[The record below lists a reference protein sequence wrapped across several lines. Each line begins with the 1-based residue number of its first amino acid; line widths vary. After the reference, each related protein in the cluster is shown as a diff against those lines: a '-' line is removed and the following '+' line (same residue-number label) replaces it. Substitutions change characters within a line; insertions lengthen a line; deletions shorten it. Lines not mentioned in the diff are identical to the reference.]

1 MEITAQMVK
10 ALREKTG
17 LPMMDCKQSLQE
29 ASGDEAKAIEILRK
43 RGLGRVEKLAGR
55 DTSQGRV
62 ACHVDAGVGGIA
74 EVRCETAPVAK
85 TDDFQALCTQV
96 ARHAAAAASPT
107 PEALSEQPFLDDKSR
122 KFADYLLEVRNR
134 LRENTQIHR
143 VARLKGHVGYY
154 VHHNGQVGVLVE
166 MSAACPP
173 QAMADVCMH
182 IAAARPSAT
191 RRDEIDAALV
201 AKERELAAAQVK
213 DKPANIVDKI
223 VDGKINKWFSEIVL
237 LEQPFVK
244 DDKQSV
250 AQYLGSV
257 TPGLSVNR
265 FVRFEVGG
273 A

>member
-17 LPMMDCKQSLQE
+17 LPMMDCKQAMQE
-29 ASGDEAKAIEILRK
+29 AGGDEAKAIDILRK

-55 DTSQGRV
+55 ETSQGRV
-62 ACHVDAGVGGIA
+62 ACHVDGGVGGIA

-96 ARHAAAAASPT
+96 ARHAAAAAAPSPESL
-107 PEALSEQPFLDDKSR
+107 PEQPFLDDKSR
-122 KFADYLLEVRNR
+122 TFADYLLEIRNR
-134 LRENTQIHR
+134 LRENTQIQR
-143 VARLKGHVGYY
+143 VAKLKGNVGYY

-166 MSAACPP
+166 MSTPCPP
-173 QAMADVCMH
+173 QAVADVCMH
-182 IAAARPSAT
+182 IAAMRPSAT
-191 RRDEIDAALV
+191 RREEIDAGLV
-201 AKERELAAAQVK
+201 AKERALAAEQVK
-213 DKPANIVDKI
+213 GKPVNIVDKI

-250 AQYLGSV
+250 GQYLG
-257 TPGLSVNR
+257 TIAPGLSVNR
-265 FVRFEVGG
+265 FVRYEVGG